1 MRKCI
6 PSALPIEKPRRRTWQ
21 LITFI
26 HFSKGDHMLGKNSS
40 DVNGTEPIPR
50 QTSADSKTRIGQN
63 ISIEGDIRGE
73 GDLVIE
79 GSVKGSVELEKYHLT
94 VGPRG
99 HVEAEIHAGSV
110 TVSGRLNG
118 NIFALDKV
126 AITKDADF
134 NGEIKAKR
142 ISVEDG
148 AYLKAVIE
156 LVKEPP
162 VKAVATDKAGE
173 PKNFGAA
180 KEPTPLA
187 GELDKGK

>member
-1 MRKCI
+1 
-6 PSALPIEKPRRRTWQ
+6 
-21 LITFI
+21 
-26 HFSKGDHMLGKNSS
+26 MLGKNKSE
-40 DVNGTEPIPR
+40 GIGAEP
-50 QTSADSKTRIGQN
+50 TSRPMPADTKTLIGQN

-79 GSVKGSVELEKYHLT
+79 GSVKGSVELENYHLT
-94 VGPRG
+94 VGSKG
-99 HVEAEIHAGSV
+99 HVEAEIHAGNV

-118 NIFALDKV
+118 NIIALDKV

-156 LVKEPP
+156 LEKEPQI
-162 VKAVATDKAGE
+162 KAVPAEKPGDQKT
-173 PKNFGAA
+173 FGAG
-180 KEPTPLA
+180 KETIPRVN
-187 GELDKGK
+187 ELDKGK

>member
-1 MRKCI
+1 
-6 PSALPIEKPRRRTWQ
+6 
-21 LITFI
+21 
-26 HFSKGDHMLGKNSS
+26 MLGKNKSEEI
-40 DVNGTEPIPR
+40 GAEPTPR
-50 QTSADSKTRIGQN
+50 PMPADTKTLIGQN

-94 VGPRG
+94 VGPKG
-99 HVEAEIHAGSV
+99 HVEAEIHAGNV

-118 NIFALDKV
+118 NIIALDKV

-156 LVKEPP
+156 LEKEPQI
-162 VKAVATDKAGE
+162 KAVPIEKPSDQKT
-173 PKNFGAA
+173 FGAG
-180 KEPTPLA
+180 KEPIPLA
-187 GELDKGK
+187 NELDKGK